1 MSPTLKSIAVDHF
14 RAKFGEEGVDRC
26 KPHFNAFWER
36 QGVVVSKTNRV
47 DIFYRLSTVYE
58 HDRQTDRQTN
68 KPRNGNIDSNRRNR
82 RFSGVNIWPI
92 VSQLSVTVGGLL

>member
-1 MSPTLKSIAVDHF
+1 MSPTLKSIGVDHF

-47 DIFYRLSTVYE
+47 DIFYRLSIVHE

-68 KPRNGNIDSNRRNR
+68 HGTVTSTVIGEIAV
-82 RFSGVNIWPI
+82 FQVNIWPI